1 MTDAVDVARKLAA
14 QTSARSET
22 GQFVRMEGRFAVV
35 NIGTST
41 VTIPCTGVYPPR
53 SGLPVRVDW
62 VNGSPAVT
70 GLVTPR
76 SPFGTI
82 TATGT
87 PLATV
92 LVEGNTYQLNTM
104 EPYAPTIGDQVAVDW
119 DRYLILGKMTGVSQP
134 ETPPENETPDPK
146 PFELVV
152 RAQASGRFNSSG
164 RWGNS
169 DVWASNTTRGLWVYG
184 DAIKSAVAGASVS
197 SVDIYLPLSQQVGT
211 AAIGFH
217 EYGAL
222 PGFFPTILDAV
233 NLPIGSRSG
242 WVRIPNWSA
251 LALGQRGVGVF
262 APSGGYTIW
271 RGVAADPLSGALRFR
286 GTR

>member
-1 MTDAVDVARKLAA
+1 MINAQVVARKLAG
-14 QTSARSET
+14 QSSARSET
-22 GQFVRMEGRFAVV
+22 GEFVRMDGRFAVV
-35 NIGTST
+35 NIGEST

-53 SGLPVRVDW
+53 PGLPVRVDW

-76 SPFGTI
+76 SPFGVI
-82 TATGT
+82 TATGR

-104 EPYAPTIGDQVAVDW
+104 EPYAPSIGDKVAVDW
-119 DRYLILGKMTGVSQP
+119 DRYLILGKMTGVSEP
-134 ETPPENETPDPK
+134 EAPSENGVPVAA

-152 RAQASGRFNSSG
+152 RAEASGRFNSSG

-169 DVWASNTTRGLWVYG
+169 DPWASNTTRGIWTYG
-184 DAIKSAVAGASVS
+184 DAVKSALVGASVT
-197 SVDIYLPLSQQVGT
+197 SVEIHLPLVQQVGN
-211 AAIGFH
+211 AALGFH

-222 PGFFPTILDAV
+222 PGFLPTILDAV
-233 NLPIGSRSG
+233 DLPVGSRSG
-242 WVRIPNWSA
+242 WVPIPNWGP
-251 LALGQRGVGVF
+251 LAWGQRGVGVF
-262 APSGGYTIW
+262 APGGGYTIW
-271 RGVAADPLSGALRFR
+271 RGVESDPYSGALRFR

>member
-1 MTDAVDVARKLAA
+1 MSDADVLARKFAE

-22 GQFVRMEGRFAVV
+22 GQFVRMDGRFAVV
-35 NIGTST
+35 NIGTSS
-41 VTIPCTGVYPPR
+41 VTIPCLGVYPPR
-53 SGLPVRVDW
+53 AGLPVRVEW

-76 SPFGTI
+76 SPFGKI

-104 EPYAPTIGDQVAVDW
+104 EPYVPQIGDDVAVDW
-119 DRYLILGKMTGVSQP
+119 DRYLILGKMTGTSAPVAP
-134 ETPPENETPDPK
+134 VENGTPNPV

-152 RAQASGRFNSSG
+152 RAEASGRFNSGG

-169 DVWASNTTRGLWVYG
+169 DPWASNTTRGLWTYG
-184 DAIKSAVAGASVS
+184 DSIKTAIAGATVTGM
-197 SVDIYLPLSQQVGT
+197 DIYLPLAQQVGN

-217 EYGAL
+217 EYGVL
-222 PGFFPTILDAV
+222 PGFFPTILEAV

-242 WVRIPNWSA
+242 WVRIPFWPA

-262 APSGGYTIW
+262 APGGGYSIW
-271 RGVAADPLSGALRFR
+271 RGVGADPLSGALRFT